1 MTNYYENLTLLPG
14 SGGGSE
20 SDGFEADVDYHLN
33 AMRAKDEAK
42 RRYEEQSRA
51 EVGLPPVRNLTALLA
66 EPDTE
71 TAYRIDGVAPA
82 GGRVMLAAQAKSGK
96 TTLTGNLVRS
106 LVDGDPLMGR
116 FCVNGQARRVVVVDT
131 ELSENMVRRW
141 FRDQGIV
148 NTDRVDV
155 LALRGRVG
163 AFNVLDPRR
172 RAEWAELLNGA
183 DYLIL
188 DCLRPVLDALG
199 LDEHREAGKFLVGFD
214 ALLAEAGITDGLL
227 VHHMGHDGKR
237 ARGDSRLQDWPDA
250 TWRILRAK
258 DDNPNSASFFTAFG
272 RDVDVPEGRLDF
284 DPATRRLTYN
294 DGSRKA
300 DTRQASRDEVLG
312 EIIDILACRLA
323 DADGAP
329 MSRNAILTAAKDNH
343 RNARTVDPAL
353 DHGVIQSVLTKTNGP
368 RKSHLYTLANPC
380 TVCHKPVPDVLRN
393 IHPECDTNHD

>member
-14 SGGGSE
+14 NGGGSE
-20 SDGFEADVDYHLN
+20 SDGFEADVEYHLN

-42 RRYEEQSRA
+42 RRYDEYNRA

-106 LVDGDPLMGR
+106 LVDGDPFLGR
-116 FCVNGQARRVVVVDT
+116 FGVNGQARRVVVIDT
-131 ELSENMVRRW
+131 EMSENMVRRW

-148 NTDRVDV
+148 HTDRVDV
-155 LALRGRVG
+155 IALRGRVG
-163 AFNVLDPRR
+163 AFNILNPRP
-172 RAEWAELLNGA
+172 RAEWADLLHGV
-183 DYLIL
+183 DYLIM

-199 LDEHREAGKFLVGFD
+199 LDEYRDAGKFLVAFD

-227 VHHMGHDGKR
+227 VHHMGHSGER

-250 TWRILRAK
+250 HWRILRAK
-258 DDNPNSASFFTAFG
+258 DDPDADRFFSAFG
-272 RDVDVPEGRLDF
+272 RDVEVPEGRLQF
-284 DPATRRLTYN
+284 DPDTRRLTYS

-300 DTRQASRDEVLG
+300 DTRQAAREEVLG
-312 EIIDILACRLA
+312 EIIDILAQRITEGNP
-323 DADGAP
+323 DP
-329 MSRNAILTAAKDNH
+329 MSRNDILAATERYN
-343 RNARTVDPAL
+343 RSARTIGPAL
-353 DHGVIQSVLTKTNGP
+353 EHGVIQSVLTKTNGP

-380 TVCHKPVPDVLRN
+380 TVCHKPVPDVLRH

>member
-14 SGGGSE
+14 NGGGQDADE
-20 SDGFEADVDYHLN
+20 FEADVEYHLT

-51 EVGLPPVRNLTALLA
+51 AVGLPPVHNLTALLA

-71 TAYRIDGVAPA
+71 TAYRIEGVAPA
-82 GGRVMLAAQAKSGK
+82 GGRVLLAAQAKSGK

-106 LVDGDPLMGR
+106 LVDGDPFMGR
-116 FCVNGQARRVVVVDT
+116 FCVNGQARRVVVIDT

-148 NTDRVDV
+148 HTDRVDV

-172 RAEWAELLNGA
+172 RAEWAELLHGA

-188 DCLRPVLDALG
+188 DCLRPALDALG
-199 LDEHREAGKFLVGFD
+199 LDEHRDAGKFLVGFD
-214 ALLAEAGITDGLL
+214 ALLAEAGITDALL

-250 TWRILRAK
+250 TWKVLRAN
-258 DDNPNSASFFTAFG
+258 DSPDSDRFFSAFG

-284 DPATRRLTYN
+284 DAATRRITYT

-300 DTRQASRDEVLG
+300 GTRQAACEEVLG
-312 EIIDILACRLA
+312 EIVGILAQRLLEGNA
-323 DADGAP
+323 DP
-329 MSRNAILTAAKDNH
+329 MTRNGILTAAKGYQ
-343 RNARTVDPAL
+343 RTARTIDPAL
-353 DHGVIQSVLTKTNGP
+353 EHGVIQGVLTKANGP
-368 RKSHLYTLANPC
+368 RNSDLYRLTNPC
-380 TVCHKPVPDVLRN
+380 TVCYQPVADLITRT
-393 IHPECDTNHD
+393 HSDCGTDHD

>member
-1 MTNYYENLTLLPG
+1 MTDYFGNLTVLNG
-14 SGGGSE
+14 AAAGKSGDDYE
-20 SDGFEADVDYHLN
+20 DEVQYHLRQI
-33 AMRAKDEAK
+33 RAKDEAK
-42 RRYEEQSRA
+42 RRYEEQNRA

-71 TAYRIDGVAPA
+71 TAYRINDVAPA

-106 LVDGDPLMGR
+106 LGDGDPFLGR
-116 FCVNGQARRVVVVDT
+116 FCVNGHARRVVVIDT

-148 NTDRVDV
+148 HTDRVDV
-155 LALRGRVG
+155 IALRGRVG
-163 AFNVLDPRR
+163 AFNILNPERR
-172 RAEWAELLNGA
+172 TEWAALLRGA

-188 DCLRPVLDALG
+188 DCLRPTLDALG
-199 LDEHREAGKFLVGFD
+199 LDEHRDAGKFLVGFD
-214 ALLAEAGITDGLL
+214 ALLAEAGITDALL

-250 TWRILRAK
+250 TWKVLRLN
-258 DDNPNSASFFTAFG
+258 DSPDSDRFFTAFG

-284 DPATRRLTYN
+284 DPATRRLTYS

-300 DTRQASRDEVLG
+300 DTHQAAREEVLG
-312 EIIDILACRLA
+312 EIVSILAERLA
-323 DADGAP
+323 EGNLDP
-329 MSRNAILTAAKDNH
+329 MSRNDILTAAEENN
-343 RNARTVDPAL
+343 RSARTIDPAL

-368 RKSHLYTLANPC
+368 RKSHLYTLTNPC
-380 TVCHKPVPDVLRN
+380 MICHRPVHDPIRRV
-393 IHPECDTNHD
+393 HPECDTDHD